1 MAGGAGDGFGT
12 RLVTPAAA
20 LRAAFEMRVGYTLG
34 AALAG
39 LVAGEFELDGTRGTL
54 LTRIG
59 GTLRCAACRAVA
71 RAIGAAP
78 RRPTAEGAVT
88 ARPGTRTSGARRIR
102 VLRGETT
109 GLHGIV
115 AGLLV
120 GIRQGVVSLGNFFEA
135 LLGTWLLAHVGVHR
149 AGLGAKRL
157 LDVLGRSILRNAEYV
172 VVVLVGGGCQN
183 DLTPQVAGKEKTFA
197 LFYPGQAAYI

>member
-1 MAGGAGDGFGT
+1 
-12 RLVTPAAA
+12 
-20 LRAAFEMRVGYTLG
+20 MRVGHTLG

-39 LVAGEFELDGTRGTL
+39 LVTGEFELDGTCGALLARIRGA
-54 LTRIG
+54 
-59 GTLRCAACRAVA
+59 LRRAACRTVA
-71 RAIGAAP
+71 RAIGTAP
-78 RRPTAEGAVT
+78 RRPTAEGTVA
-88 ARPGTRTSGARRIR
+88 ARPGTGAGRTRRIR

-120 GIRQGVVSLGNFFEA
+120 GIRQGVVGLGGLFEA
-135 LLGTWLLAHVGVHR
+135 LLSARLLAHVGVHR

-157 LDVLGRSILRNAEYV
+157 FDVLGRSILRNAEYV

-183 DLTPQVAGKEKTFA
+183 DLTPQVAGKEKTLA
-197 LFYPGQAAYI
+197 LFYPRRAAYI